1 MGANS
6 NTTRIDVQVNTE
18 NAKNKLRELAD
29 EAKKNNIDA
38 NRLEQS
44 SSNIGNK
51 SAINNS
57 GREAAEEARRV
68 AKEIEREKKAQV
80 ANEHREL
87 RKQNQE
93 EFNEIRKKHRSGKIS
108 DDEYESERKK
118 FQEAQL
124 GSYADE
130 RAEKREIEQQQLKT
144 LEEILD
150 SLRQAEK
157 GETID
162 EQRDGDEF
170 KGKGILGELFE
181 RRSRLQ
187 AERLASNDE
196 DEIRKKSEELRGIDG
211 RIGKLLGNKGGKW
224 GSPLADTLT
233 QGGDLVSTTMS
244 GNAGA
249 AAMSALSKAGP
260 YGIAAA
266 AIGAAIYGVISRVGG
281 ITTATAPLAS
291 IRAQGGRDDIR
302 DAGMAYRGS
311 FQNMGMNDKDQWQ
324 FRYDLAM
331 SSGIGERGGA
341 MYAAHAAGLEK
352 GYGIKDIAGLSINER
367 ADKYSKATSD
377 NILEMLNVLGQIRD
391 GSIKPNDLTLAN
403 EKANLMV
410 RMQSSQLSRREQFDT
425 KEILST
431 MAAFEK
437 LGGSGKD
444 MRAGDFM
451 EGAFAGVRE
460 GGDKNQMLLKIQAAK
475 EAHPNLASNQV
486 ALAKIVEKG
495 DDPAYLAAAVK
506 MLKRITA
513 GDEVSSYYLM
523 KKMFPQLTVEQRE
536 MLHGANN
543 DFFETLKGNKYS
555 KANIYN
561 AEDAL
566 SYAEKNTAWADQASA
581 WSSDAIDDVTEGV
594 KNIAKNTSEMLE
606 RMSDKVVNFFGGNQ
620 PAKSNSTPG
629 GKK

>member
-1 MGANS
+1 MASNN
-6 NTTRIDVQVNTE
+6 NTTRIDVQVNTQ

-44 SSNIGNK
+44 TSNIGNK

-57 GREAAEEARRV
+57 GKEAAEEARRV

-87 RKQNQE
+87 RRQNSE
-93 EFNEIRKKHRSGKIS
+93 EFNEVRKKHRSGKLS
-108 DDEYESERKK
+108 DDEYEEERKK

-130 RAEKREIEQQQLKT
+130 RAEKREIEQDQLNV

-150 SLRQAEK
+150 ALRQAEK
-157 GETID
+157 GDTVD
-162 EQRDGDEF
+162 NQRDNDEF
-170 KGKGILGELFE
+170 RGKGILGELFE
-181 RRSRLQ
+181 KRSRLQ

-196 DEIRKKSEELRGIDG
+196 GEIKEKTKELRGLDA
-211 RIGKLLGNKGGKW
+211 RINKFLGVKKG
-224 GSPLADTLT
+224 SAIADTLSE
-233 QGGDLVSTTMS
+233 GGDLVSSTMA
-244 GNAGA
+244 GNAGG
-249 AAMSALSKAGP
+249 AAMGALSKAGP

-266 AIGAAIYGVISRVGG
+266 AIGAAIFGVISRVGG

-291 IRAQGGRDDIR
+291 LRAQGGRDDIR
-302 DAGMAYRGS
+302 DSGMGYRDS
-311 FQNMGMNDKDQWQ
+311 FQNMGMTDKDQWQ

-331 SSGIGERGGA
+331 SSGIGSRGDA

-352 GYGIKDIAGLSINER
+352 GYGIKDIAGLSTNER
-367 ADKYSKATSD
+367 GDKYGKATSD

-425 KEILST
+425 REILST
-431 MAAFEK
+431 MSAFEK

-475 EAHPNLASNQV
+475 EAHPELANNQV

-495 DDPAYLAAAVK
+495 DDPAYLASAVK

-543 DFFETLKGNKYS
+543 EFFETLKGNRYS

-561 AEDAL
+561 SQDAL

-594 KNIAKNTSEMLE
+594 KNIVKNTGDMLE
-606 RMSDKVVNFFGGNQ
+606 KMGDKVSGWFGGGTE
-620 PAKSNSTPG
+620 AKGNGTPG